1 MIQSRDFVKPF
12 LTDHRLP
19 WLLGIICMMIFFF
32 HLGRAALFEP
42 DEGRNAERAREI
54 LVLDNWVIPH
64 ENFLPA
70 LDKPIAFYWLIAF
83 SYKLFGISEWS
94 ARLPSALAAAGCLV
108 LVYGFVRN
116 RWNPWESLGSV
127 LVLATSVEFFLYAR
141 IVIFDMMLTFLTTL
155 TLLEFYRA
163 ANAADK
169 KTRRRHCFLM
179 YTAMGFATLVKG
191 PIGVLI
197 PGMVIFFYLLLTHRW
212 RLLTQMGLIVGA
224 LIFGVIV
231 TPFYIWAEL
240 RDPGYLRYFL
250 WEENFLRFFT
260 PHFQRSKPWYY
271 YFLVIAAGFSPW
283 SFFIPS
289 IVKGFWKKTI
299 ADRDLFLVLWIV
311 LPLIFFSLSNSKL
324 PHYILPIFPPLAIL
338 TAKAIREI
346 VNDNSVHSRWQLG
359 LPIVIIVIC
368 TVYMIVGS
376 LWVELL
382 PRPIRHIADNVTR
395 SIWAVGLLLV
405 LLFSRFVWGAFQG
418 KWREQ
423 RFVYLCY
430 SGASVLFAFLVVE
443 MSVAASYDRSAKSL
457 ANNSAPFIG
466 PGHQTVFYDAYLT
479 GIPFYLRIEQPI
491 WIVWAGHEN
500 IIMENIFVAQ
510 NQPAPA
516 AGYGQTLFTYEQ
528 FDKEWKGS
536 TRSLRVFIKKKHLAR
551 LALPNGVSPKVL
563 ATENDFALV
572 TNR

>member
-1 MIQSRDFVKPF
+1 MSRDVVKPC
-12 LTDHRLP
+12 LADHRLP
-19 WLLGIICMMIFFF
+19 WLLVIVCMMILFL
-32 HLGRAALFEP
+32 HLGRAAFFEP

-54 LVLDNWVIPH
+54 LILDNWVIPH

-83 SYKLFGISEWS
+83 AYKVFGVSEWS

-108 LVYGFVRN
+108 LVYGFVHN
-116 RWNPWESLGSV
+116 RRNPWESLGSV

-141 IVIFDMMLTFLTTL
+141 IVIFDMTLTFLTTL

-163 ANAADK
+163 ANAEDK
-169 KTRRRHCFLM
+169 KTRRRHCLLI
-179 YTAMGFATLVKG
+179 YTAMGCATLIKG
-191 PIGVLI
+191 PIGALI
-197 PGMVIFFYLLLTHRW
+197 PGMVMFFYLLVTHKW
-212 RLLTQMGLIVGA
+212 RLLAQMSLIVGA
-224 LIFGVIV
+224 LTFCVIV
-231 TPFYIWAEL
+231 APFYVWAEV

-289 IVKGFWKKTI
+289 IVKSFWKKKVG
-299 ADRDLFLVLWIV
+299 DRDLFLILWIA

-338 TAKAIREI
+338 TAKVIGEI
-346 VNDNSVHSRWQLG
+346 VNDNPAQSRWPLS
-359 LPIVIIVIC
+359 LPVVVIVIC
-368 TVYMIVGS
+368 SAYLIVGS

-382 PRPIRHIADNVTR
+382 PQPIRHSANDVNL
-395 SIWAVGLLLV
+395 SIWAIGLLLV
-405 LLFSRFVWGAFQG
+405 LVFSRFALGAFQG

-430 SGASVLFAFLVVE
+430 SGASVLFACLVGQ
-443 MSVAASYDRSAKSL
+443 MSVAASYDRSAKPL

-466 PGHQTVFYDAYLT
+466 PDHQTVFYDAYLT
-479 GIPFYLRIEQPI
+479 GIPFYLQVQQPI
-491 WIVWAGHEN
+491 WIVWSGHEN
-500 IIMENIFVAQ
+500 IIMDNIFVAQ

-516 AGYGQTLFTYEQ
+516 AHYGQTLFTYEQ

-536 TRSLRVFIKKKHLAR
+536 TRPLRVFIKKKHLAR
-551 LALPNGVSPKVL
+551 LALPNGTTPKVL
-563 ATENDFALV
+563 ATEDDFALV